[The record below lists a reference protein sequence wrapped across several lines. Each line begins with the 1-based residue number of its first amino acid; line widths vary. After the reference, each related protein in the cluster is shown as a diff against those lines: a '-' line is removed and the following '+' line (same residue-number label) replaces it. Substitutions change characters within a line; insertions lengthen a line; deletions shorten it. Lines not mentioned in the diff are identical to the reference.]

1 MAEKHG
7 MSDSSEYRSWFHMK
21 NRCFNINNKD
31 YSRYGGRGIS
41 VYDRWKNSF
50 ENFLADMGLKPSPK
64 HSIDRIDNNGDYFAE
79 NCKWSTHKE
88 QVNNRN
94 SNRLITIKNETLTMA
109 QWAEKMGFGESVIWQ
124 RLNLGWSEYDA
135 VMTPVNGKIRLITI
149 ASVTLTIAQWENKMG
164 YSAKIIQNRLNKGWS
179 EFDAVMTPVR
189 KRKTA

>member
-21 NRCFNINNKD
+21 NRCFNTNNKD

-41 VYDRWKNSF
+41 VCDRWKNSF
-50 ENFLADMGLKPSPK
+50 QNFFADMGLKPSPK

-135 VMTPVNGKIRLITI
+135 VMTPLETVRLITI
-149 ASVTLTIAQWENKMG
+149 EGETYTVSQLEEKKG
-164 YSAKIIQNRLNKGWS
+164 YSREFIKTRLTRGWS

-189 KRKTA
+189 QRKTA